1 MHVAIDALLLK
12 NQNTGTGF
20 YTHHLLTALAKLNQ
34 PHRLTVFVNAAY
46 QKSHEFESAQ
56 MQVLRVKVRHVG
68 HRILWEQL
76 SLPHQLN
83 AIKADVALYPF
94 FIKPVLSKL
103 PAITVIHDALVKA
116 FPESVEPSRRWY
128 LGVMIERSIQ
138 QAAHIVTVSEYA
150 KADIMKHYGVDA
162 RRISVVEA
170 APAPHFQLAVSEKE
184 RHEILQKYGVP
195 FEQFFLSV
203 GMFNKYK
210 NYLELLQAF
219 QSALQANP
227 ALRLVMVGGDGND
240 SVRLTTFIESKRL
253 QDKVFRARYVT
264 SEDLRAFYSAA
275 TALVMTSQYESF
287 GLPIVEAMQ
296 SGCPVVIAARTA
308 MPETAG
314 DAGLRYGT
322 AEELTNIL
330 LELWRNE
337 ELRQQLKQK
346 GLVHARKFSW
356 QNSAEKMLKVLE
368 QSYESSCRRFNISS

>member
-1 MHVAIDALLLK
+1 MHIAIDAVLLK
-12 NQNTGTGF
+12 NQNAGTGF
-20 YTHHLLTALAKLNQ
+20 YTHHLLTALSKLTH
-34 PHRLTVFVNAAY
+34 PHRLTVFIDDAY
-46 QKSHEFESAQ
+46 QKSHEFESER
-56 MQVLRVKVRHVG
+56 MKVSKVKLHSVG

-76 SLPHQLN
+76 TLPYHIG

-103 PAITVIHDALVKA
+103 PSIVIIHDALVKA

-128 LGVMIERSIQ
+128 LGVIIERSIQ

-150 KADIMKHYGVDA
+150 KADIVKHYGVEA

-219 QSALQANP
+219 QNALQTNP

-240 SVRLTTFIESKRL
+240 SARLAAFVESKHL

-264 SEDLRAFYSAA
+264 TEELRAFYSAA

-296 SGCPVVIAARTA
+296 SGCPVVVASRTA

-322 AEELTNIL
+322 TEELTNIL

-346 GLVHARKFSW
+346 GLVHAKKFSW